1 MIKNFVTYKSWNGY
15 DNVHFVMSNSELE
28 EEVELIDSGDII
40 IHGKVDVKNKSFVFD
55 SHVAQVMASNSVLCA
70 H

>member
-55 SHVAQVMASNSVLCA
+55 NLLYGKK
-70 H
+70 